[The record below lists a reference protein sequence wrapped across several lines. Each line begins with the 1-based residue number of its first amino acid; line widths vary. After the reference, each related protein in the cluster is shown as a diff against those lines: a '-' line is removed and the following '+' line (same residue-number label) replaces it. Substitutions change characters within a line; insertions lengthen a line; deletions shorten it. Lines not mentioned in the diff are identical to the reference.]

1 MSRTSRRAPAGATNR
16 ARTPGLRRS
25 VAACLLGLALGALCL
40 VALRV
45 DILRTRYAL
54 AEALALEQQL
64 LSERRDLTVE
74 MRRLRDPARL
84 ATLARKR
91 GFVRPE
97 RVIDLELPA
106 RTTAQTLAI
115 LPDVGARP

>member
-1 MSRTSRRAPAGATNR
+1 MSKTRGRM
-16 ARTPGLRRS
+16 PGLRRS

-54 AEALALEQQL
+54 AEALEHEQKL
-64 LSERRDLTVE
+64 LAERRDLTVE

-84 ATLARKR
+84 TSLARKR

-106 RTTAQTLAI
+106 RMTTQTLAI
-115 LPDVGARP
+115 LPGVGARP